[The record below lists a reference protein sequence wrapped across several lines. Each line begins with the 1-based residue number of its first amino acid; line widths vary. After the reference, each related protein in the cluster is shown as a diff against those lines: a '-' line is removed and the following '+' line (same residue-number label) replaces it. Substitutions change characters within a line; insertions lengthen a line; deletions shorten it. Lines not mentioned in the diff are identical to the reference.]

1 MQHYI
6 GVDLHRSCFQAC
18 AVDAL
23 GLRQW
28 EERFPTTGAGVAAFL
43 ARCPDAKTVAVAVEA
58 SGPTWA
64 FVDQVAA
71 QVGMVCVVDP
81 ARTRLKAGFVAKT
94 DRLDARRLADALR
107 RDSVA
112 SIYVPPVA
120 VRELRELCRYR
131 GGLVRFGV
139 VLKQRIHALLARQGV
154 EMPPVRNLFGQAGQ
168 AWLEMVGVRPRA
180 RQALEGLRE
189 LLEAVEGQIAAVDAE
204 VIAEAAADPVVAR
217 LRPLP
222 GIGPR
227 LGLLIRAEIGAI
239 DRFPTAAHL
248 ASYAGVVPR
257 VSQSGGHCHYG
268 GVTKRGSP
276 WLRWALTEAA
286 VHGPR
291 RSDKVGRWA
300 RRLALKKGAAKAR
313 LAVARALCD
322 EIHTAW
328 RMA

>member
-1 MQHYI
+1 VEHYI
-6 GVDLHRSCFQAC
+6 GVDLHQSFFQAC

-23 GLRQW
+23 GVRQW
-28 EERFPTTGAGVAAFL
+28 EDRFPTTGEGVQAFV
-43 ARCPDAKTVAVAVEA
+43 ARCPDARAIAVEA

-64 FVDQVAA
+64 FVDQVARHVA
-71 QVGMVCVVDP
+71 TVCVVDP

-112 SIYVPPVA
+112 SVYVPPVA

-131 GGLVRFGV
+131 GCLVRLRV
-139 VLKQRIHALLARQGV
+139 LLKQRIHALLARQGV
-154 EMPPVRNLFGQAGQ
+154 EMPPLRSLFGRAGQ
-168 AWLEMVGVRPRA
+168 AWLATVAVRPRA
-180 RQALEGLRE
+180 RQALEGLRA
-189 LLEAVEGQIAAVDAE
+189 LLEAVDTQIAQAAAAVD
-204 VIAEAAADPVVAR
+204 AEAAADPIVTR
-217 LRPLP
+217 LLPIP
-222 GIGPR
+222 GIGPW
-227 LGLLIRAEIGAI
+227 LGLLIRAEVGAI
-239 DRFPTAAHL
+239 ERFPTAAHL

-257 VSQSGGHCHYG
+257 VSQSGRSCHYG
-268 GVTKRGSP
+268 GVTKRGAP

-291 RSDKVGRWA
+291 RQDPVGRWA

-313 LAVARALCD
+313 TAIARALCD

-328 RMA
+328 RLT